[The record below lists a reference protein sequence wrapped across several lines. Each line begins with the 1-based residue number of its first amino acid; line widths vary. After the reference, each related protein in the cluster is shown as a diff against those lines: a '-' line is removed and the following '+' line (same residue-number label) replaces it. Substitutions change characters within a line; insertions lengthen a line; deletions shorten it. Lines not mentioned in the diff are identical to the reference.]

1 MGTVRGAAL
10 DCLGYNL
17 RSIDLAE
24 SQTETETETEIG
36 TEAEAALCGSGRIG
50 FIVMLLIAFA
60 LPLMKYERK
69 LMSF

>member
-24 SQTETETETEIG
+24 SQTETETEIG

>member
-1 MGTVRGAAL
+1 MGTHQSQSQQSGAAL

-17 RSIDLAE
+17 RSVDLAE
-24 SQTETETETEIG
+24 AETETVD
-36 TEAEAALCGSGRIG
+36 ALPCSGSAWVG